1 MRDHP
6 GGRFVQRRPKD
17 AVEMMAQTELLRTP
31 VRNKLITLLPR
42 LRRFAV
48 VLAGE
53 SESADALLRTT
64 CKKMLDDSESYQQG
78 TAFDIWALHE
88 LHEEWLGGLRSHNS
102 PISHGHVDASLF
114 ASEREVCSDVRISE
128 IAEIL
133 AKLPPQQRGAV
144 LLVYGE
150 GLSYEDA
157 ATVLDTDRQTVLARV
172 SRALASFIERADWL
186 DSADVHNAEVQHLQQ
201 INRQTG

>member
-1 MRDHP
+1 
-6 GGRFVQRRPKD
+6 
-17 AVEMMAQTELLRTP
+17 MAQTERLRTP

-42 LRRFAV
+42 MRRFAL

-53 SESADALLRTT
+53 SESADALLRIT
-64 CKKMLDDSESYQQG
+64 CKKMLEDSETYQQG
-78 TAFDIWALHE
+78 TAFDLWALRE
-88 LHEEWLGGLRSHNS
+88 LHEEWLSGLRSHTT
-102 PISHGHVDASLF
+102 PISQGDVDASVF
-114 ASEREVCSDVRISE
+114 ESDRHVCSDVRISE

-150 GLSYEDA
+150 GLSYDDA
-157 ATVLDTDRQTVLARV
+157 ARVLDTDRQTVLARV

-186 DSADVHNAEVQHLQQ
+186 DGTGVQGAQVQHLQQ
-201 INRQTG
+201 MNRQTG